1 MFSKLYIMP
10 RNIQNT
16 KRMNNFIK
24 QEEVKL
30 NMLNSLK
37 NKLNLKNNI
46 PLTKIHI
53 NYVLDVPDK
62 YNYCSKLNF

>member
-10 RNIQNT
+10 RTIQNT
-16 KRMNNFIK
+16 KRTNNFIK
-24 QEEVKL
+24 QEEAKL

-46 PLTKIHI
+46 PLTKINI